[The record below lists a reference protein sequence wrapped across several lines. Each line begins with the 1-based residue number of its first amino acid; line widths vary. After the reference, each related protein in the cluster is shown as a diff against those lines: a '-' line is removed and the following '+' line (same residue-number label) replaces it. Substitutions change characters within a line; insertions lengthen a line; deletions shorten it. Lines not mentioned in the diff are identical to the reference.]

1 MVRLLSAAVA
11 VLMLSV
17 AVRGQ
22 EPSAILLDPGLS
34 EYAPG
39 QGVAG
44 SVKSIGSDTMNNLMT
59 TWMETFRR
67 FYPAVTVEMEGKGSS
82 TAPAALISGTAQLGP
97 MSRPM
102 KASEVDEFEKKFGYK
117 PTGLRVAIDCLAV
130 FVHKDNPLRSLSVEE
145 VQRAYSVAGTDLT
158 WDMLGVTDPSFK
170 GKPVQL
176 YGRNSASGTYGFFKE
191 HALGGKDF
199 KSSVKEQPGTS
210 AVVTAVAND
219 RFGIGYGGLGYRTA
233 GVRAVALAAGGEP
246 VEPSAENAYSGEYAL
261 ARFLLV
267 YVNKSPT
274 KPLDPLMAEFVRMT
288 FSRQGQEAV
297 LKNKE
302 IPLPAEIASEELR
315 SVGLSAK

>member
-1 MVRLLSAAVA
+1 MKRLAAMVA
-11 VLMLSV
+11 VLILPL
-17 AVRGQ
+17 AVRAQ
-22 EPSAILLDPGLS
+22 DAVQLDPALTDYTPR
-34 EYAPG
+34 E
-39 QGVAG
+39 GVSG

-59 TWMETFRR
+59 SWMETFKR
-67 FYPAVTVEMEGKGSS
+67 FYPAVTVEVEGKGSS
-82 TAPAALISGTAQLGP
+82 TAPAALIAGTAHFGP

-102 KASEVDEFEKKFGYK
+102 KASEIDEFEKKFGYK

-130 FVHKDNPLRSLSVEE
+130 FVHKDNPIPSLTLEQ
-145 VQRAYSVAGTDLT
+145 VQRAYSVAGPDLT
-158 WDMLGVTDPSFK
+158 WDQLGVTDPAYR

-176 YGRNSASGTYGFFKE
+176 YGRNSASGTYGYFKE

-219 RFGIGYGGLGYRTA
+219 RYGIGYGGVGYRTA
-233 GVRAVALAAGGEP
+233 GVRALPIAAPGGPPIEP
-246 VEPSAENAYSGEYAL
+246 TPENAYSGEYPI

-274 KPLDPLMAEFVRMT
+274 QPLDPLRAEFIRMI

-302 IPLPAEIASEELR
+302 IPIPAQIAREELR
-315 SVGLSAK
+315 SVGLAN

>member
-1 MVRLLSAAVA
+1 MQRFLAAMAAVLTLVLQVRAQEA
-11 VLMLSV
+11 V
-17 AVRGQ
+17 Q
-22 EPSAILLDPGLS
+22 LDPALPDYTPR
-34 EYAPG
+34 E
-39 QGVAG
+39 GVSG

-59 TWMETFRR
+59 SWMETFKR
-67 FYPAVTVEMEGKGSS
+67 FYPAVTVEVEGKGSS
-82 TAPAALISGTAQLGP
+82 TAPAALVAGTAHFGP

-102 KASEVDEFEKKFGYK
+102 KTSEMDEFEKKFGYK

-130 FVHKDNPLRSLSVEE
+130 FVHKDNPITSLTLEQVR
-145 VQRAYSVAGTDLT
+145 RAYSVDGPDLT
-158 WDMLGVTDPSFK
+158 WDQLGVTDPAYR

-176 YGRNSASGTYGFFKE
+176 YGRNSASGTYGYFKE

-219 RFGIGYGGLGYRTA
+219 RYGLGYGGVGYLTA
-233 GVRAVALAAGGEP
+233 GVRALAIDTGGTP
-246 VEPSAENAYSGEYAL
+246 VPPRPENAYSGDYPL
-261 ARFLLV
+261 ARFLMV

-274 KPLDPLMAEFVRMT
+274 RPLDPLRAEFIRMI

-302 IPLPAEIASEELR
+302 IPLPADIAREELR
-315 SVGLSAK
+315 SVGLVN